1 MKQEICFNVEPTG
14 VGLHDWLSILHIFE
28 INNLV
33 KKVILYGSRAKGNY
47 KKYSDID
54 LVILGISNLMD
65 LQKIENQLSELN
77 LPYIIDLSNYNTIK
91 NPDLLDHIKRIGIV
105 VCDKDPLY

>member
-1 MKQEICFNVEPTG
+1 
-14 VGLHDWLSILHIFE
+14 
-28 INNLV
+28 
-33 KKVILYGSRAKGNY
+33 
-47 KKYSDID
+47 
-54 LVILGISNLMD
+54 MD

-105 VCDKDPLY
+105 VYDKDPLH